1 MAINQAEASSRKLAK
16 QSLRDLT
23 ADWAKWSVAERV
35 AAVLVVMLL
44 IALPLGFLVTL
55 TEP

>member
-1 MAINQAEASSRKLAK
+1 MAINQAEASRRKLAK

-35 AAVLVVMLL
+35 AAVLGVMLL
-44 IALPLGFLVTL
+44 IALPLGYLVTL
-55 TEP
+55 T